1 MGNPGDTERISA
13 SGGSGVG
20 SVIKLQWRTG
30 KLDPLAGARSRRHR
44 FIDVFADHEDA
55 RKRLADSLAIGPV
68 NARRWS
74 CCTSGCIMLTLRG
87 MLV

>member
-55 RKRLADSLAIGPV
+55 R
-68 NARRWS
+68 
-74 CCTSGCIMLTLRG
+74 T
-87 MLV
+87 